1 VALHPAENRGYRELY
16 LAGRHLVRH
25 WEKLEQRLAETP
37 ATAALRGG
45 AEDVREMLLE
55 LAPLTAQHGLHGKLA
70 AQGSGAGI
78 GLARAAV
85 VDRFLERNQAVRLAH
100 GELEH
105 VITLLSYLAE
115 VSRRG
120 RNTRLAEFCD
130 SWVERL
136 APRAAAV
143 RAAAVGL
150 GVDPDSAVE
159 PLDPSPVGRAAHT
172 TAHAVGT
179 VGEWV
184 DRQAARR
191 RPGDYQGK

>member
-16 LAGRHLVRH
+16 LTGGQLVRH
-25 WEKLEQRLAETP
+25 WEKLEQRLAGMP
-37 ATAALRGG
+37 AEAALRGG
-45 AEDVREMLLE
+45 ADDVREMLLE
-55 LAPLTAQHGLHGKLA
+55 LEPLTAMQGLHGKLA

-78 GLARAAV
+78 GAARAAV

-105 VITLLSYLAE
+105 MITLLGYLAE
-115 VSRRG
+115 VGRRG
-120 RNTRLAEFCD
+120 RNTRLAEFCG
-130 SWVERL
+130 SWEQRL
-136 APRAAAV
+136 TARAAAV
-143 RAAAVGL
+143 RAAAVEL
-150 GVDPDSAVE
+150 GADPDSAIE

-179 VGEWV
+179 VGEWL

-191 RPGDYQGK
+191 RPEN